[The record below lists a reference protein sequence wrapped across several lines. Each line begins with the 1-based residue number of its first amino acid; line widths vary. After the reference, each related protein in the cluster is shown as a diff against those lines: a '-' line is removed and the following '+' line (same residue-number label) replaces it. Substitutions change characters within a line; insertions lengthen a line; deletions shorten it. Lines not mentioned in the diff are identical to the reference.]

1 MLEALKKKAEGEQI
15 FFGKTASLQSTF
27 VDSDS
32 ADEDD
37 HVHQP
42 ERIEEVTERVT
53 QDDDIPLFHQ
63 VEALYQ
69 EEKLLEAARLLRT
82 FLQEE
87 SKSFH
92 HLNDRYRHILTE
104 AQEMENAI
112 ADIVGPPSDQWN
124 RQSSSSSG
132 GGKYRRPTVI
142 YTKFDPDW
150 KLTCRIETPIE
161 ASLLVPLLSVLN
173 ETDLYDTWI
182 PSWRFP
188 KIGVSRSQKLHHSG
202 KANQLVQIVCDVPWP
217 LRTREVIV
225 QATAVD
231 EIDERGYIVIRLNT
245 LSKQQEQE
253 HPAVHEKDPEVV
265 RVDFE
270 GAILFRACPLDHELR
285 NNIDPNDP
293 LAREPLVLVSFK
305 MYVPLIS
312 SVGVSHP
319 LSNAFAFSSYHL
331 LHLFLRRFLDSKFTA
346 VPTSLVNF
354 CTKTVIGSMWNM
366 FLHVAEDVRDGTRPE
381 HAKIIAEKANLYQ
394 WIEQRSQV
402 MLEQL

>member
-1 MLEALKKKAEGEQI
+1 MLEGLKDKAEGEQVLLN
-15 FFGKTASLQSTF
+15 KRASLQSTF

-37 HVHQP
+37 DAQEEG
-42 ERIEEVTERVT
+42 ERTEEVIERVT
-53 QDDDIPLFHQ
+53 QDDDIPLLQ
-63 VEALYQ
+63 RVEALYQ

-92 HLNDRYRHILTE
+92 HLNARYRDILTE
-104 AQEMENAI
+104 AHEMENAL
-112 ADIVGPPSDQWN
+112 ADIVGPPSDQWD
-124 RQSSSSSG
+124 RQSSSSSS

-188 KIGVSRSQKLHHSG
+188 KVGVSQSQKLHHSG

-245 LSKQQEQE
+245 LNEQQQQQ
-253 HPAVHEKDPEVV
+253 HPAVHEKDPELV
-265 RVDFE
+265 RVDFD
-270 GAILFRACPLDHELR
+270 GAILFRGCPLDHELR
-285 NNIDPNDP
+285 KNLDPNDP
-293 LAREPLVLVSFK
+293 LSQDPLVLVSFK
-305 MYVPLIS
+305 M
-312 SVGVSHP
+312 
-319 LSNAFAFSSYHL
+319 
-331 LHLFLRRFLDSKFTA
+331 FLDSKFTA

-366 FLHVAEDVRDGTRPE
+366 FLKVAEDVRDGTRPE
-381 HAKIIAEKANLYQ
+381 HAKIIADKATLYK
-394 WIEQRSQV
+394 WIEQRSQI

>member
-1 MLEALKKKAEGEQI
+1 MLEALKEKVERPQI
-15 FFGKTASLQSTF
+15 LLTKSVSQQSTF

-32 ADEDD
+32 LDEDEEEQVD
-37 HVHQP
+37 A
-42 ERIEEVTERVT
+42 ERTEEVTDRAI
-53 QDDDIPLFHQ
+53 QKGNNNLLFQQ
-63 VEALYQ
+63 VEALYE

-87 SKSFH
+87 GNSFH
-92 HLNDRYRHILTE
+92 QLNERYRHILAE

-124 RQSSSSSG
+124 RQSSTSSSSSS

-188 KIGVSRSQKLHHSG
+188 KIGVSQSQKLHHSG

-245 LSKQQEQE
+245 LNEQQQQQ
-253 HPAVHEKDPEVV
+253 HPAVHEKDPELV
-265 RVDFE
+265 RVDFD

-285 NNIDPNDP
+285 KDLDTNDP
-293 LAREPLVLVSFK
+293 LSQEALVLVSFK
-305 MYVPLIS
+305 MYVCLIS
-312 SVGVSHP
+312 FSVSLNLIP
-319 LSNAFAFSSYHL
+319 LTKGA
-331 LHLFLRRFLDSKFTA
+331 LFLL
-346 VPTSLVNF
+346 PPSL
-354 CTKTVIGSMWNM
+354 T
-366 FLHVAEDVRDGTRPE
+366 L
-381 HAKIIAEKANLYQ
+381 
-394 WIEQRSQV
+394 
-402 MLEQL
+402 